1 MKTKLTNRRR
11 KKIKK
16 FSTTLSNKS
25 ISYRQNNLFYSL
37 PVIILDH
44 IASYLK
50 GSDALNFAECITNDA
65 LTAERKFWK
74 TLGPYKLA
82 KWPISCSLPRE
93 NFYFISP
100 DYFVQKLSDRRYAR
114 FYYYAFLPYNMEK
127 MTKYC
132 GAVLNSLLIHA
143 LDSSGQDL
151 DFFWIGGSWLDFRS
165 QIDRFRRR
173 SKSHIIQET
182 NLHGKVIEFILCFE
196 HQQKIRLQFIFGL
209 VNSNASYILNTFD
222 IDIVQV
228 GYNGIKVISTL
239 GFHQAIAT
247 RTFINY
253 KLTQNVQDVHLYID
267 RCFKYHSRGFT
278 WLCPIKFHDL
288 LVQKPLICASKTI
301 DYGFNDFYFN
311 VDSFRVQECF
321 LDLHPFDDDE

>member
-82 KWPISCSLPRE
+82 KWPISCWLPRE
-93 NFYFISP
+93 DFYFISP

-182 NLHGKVIEFILCFE
+182 NLHGK
-196 HQQKIRLQFIFGL
+196 
-209 VNSNASYILNTFD
+209 
-222 IDIVQV
+222 
-228 GYNGIKVISTL
+228 TL

-253 KLTQNVQDVHLYID
+253 KLTQHVHDVHLYID

>member
-74 TLGPYKLA
+74 TLGPKWINFSYFLLA
-82 KWPISCSLPRE
+82 G
-93 NFYFISP
+93 
-100 DYFVQKLSDRRYAR
+100 
-114 FYYYAFLPYNMEK
+114 
-127 MTKYC
+127 

-143 LDSSGQDL
+143 FDSSGQDL

-182 NLHGKVIEFILCFE
+182 NLHGKTV
-196 HQQKIRLQFIFGL
+196 
-209 VNSNASYILNTFD
+209 
-222 IDIVQV
+222 
-228 GYNGIKVISTL
+228 